1 MDVLTTFGE
10 LTDEIA
16 NNRKYAKWKAAY
28 IHNCLKKGETP
39 VPGPS
44 SEMTDEENE
53 LNELMSF
60 DITKSDNPVQPKVPP
75 PSASTPSQPSINDS
89 TS

>member
-10 LTDEIA
+10 LTEEII

-39 VPGPS
+39 LPGPS
-44 SEMTDEENE
+44 SAMTDEEKE
-53 LNELMSF
+53 LNELMGF
-60 DITKSDNPVQPKVPP
+60 DMPKTDSAEPKIP
-75 PSASTPSQPSINDS
+75 PSSALPPSQPNFNNP